1 MECDERARLLGA
13 QNRATLAI
21 STSINDLLPGVG
33 AISSIIY
40 DIRRHAMARARI
52 EFEAARLA
60 YEDHVEEH
68 GCETSN
74 LAGTKVVNCA
84 VVARKATYSLPQ
96 SQRENPGMSPR
107 QK

>member
-33 AISSIIY
+33 VISSTIY

-52 EFEAARLA
+52 EYEAARLA
-60 YEDHVEEH
+60 YENHVDEH

-74 LAGTKVVNCA
+74 LAGTKAVNCA
-84 VVARKATYSLPQ
+84 VVAHESNQFTATV
-96 SQRENPGMSPR
+96 QR
-107 QK
+107 